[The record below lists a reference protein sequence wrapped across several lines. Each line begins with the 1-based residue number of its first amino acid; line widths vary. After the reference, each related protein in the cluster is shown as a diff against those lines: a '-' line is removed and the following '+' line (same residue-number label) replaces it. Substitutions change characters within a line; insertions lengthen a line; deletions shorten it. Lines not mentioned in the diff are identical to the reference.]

1 MEIQEQLTKQ
11 VFEKYVPGA
20 KMPERNDSVYN
31 RLKGQ
36 FCLSYDRLVETVIG
50 GDRFVT
56 DFESDE
62 ANKEQ
67 VLRYVAIDTFVGQ
80 ARSLDLVLTATG
92 FGIVSTDSTAPASQQ
107 RVDVLIAQERL
118 ELLTVRALIT
128 SSLRHLTGWPETI
141 QAQALIRCLLWHPE
155 SVWPYVTIRPS
166 VENWQVVTGRLT
178 EAENVIR
185 VKGLGDEYMDELI
198 QKTRAVALDNADI
211 IAADKC
217 KRFMLDFVNRYDAD
231 KPVQQVNK
239 YLLDT
244 IVSEVESYP
253 DCYPTYKESQL
264 YKARHSERYENKRE
278 DPTFFLM

>member
-11 VFEKYVPGA
+11 VLEKYVPAA

-36 FCLSYDRLVETVIG
+36 FKLSYDRLKETVMG
-50 GDRFVT
+50 TQFVT
-56 DFESDE
+56 EFEADE
-62 ANKEQ
+62 ANREQ

-107 RVDVLIAQERL
+107 RVDALIAQERL

-128 SSLRHLTGWPETI
+128 SSLRHLTGWPDTI
-141 QAQALIRCLLWHPE
+141 QAQVLIGCLLWHPE

-185 VKGLGDEYMDELI
+185 AKGIGDEYMDELI
-198 QKTRAVALDNADI
+198 RKTRSVTLGDADI
-211 IAADKC
+211 IVADKC
-217 KRFMLDFVNRYDAD
+217 KRFMLEFVNRYDTEA
-231 KPVQQVNK
+231 KVQLVNR
-239 YLLDT
+239 YLLDA
-244 IVSEVESYP
+244 IVAQVESDP
-253 DCYPTYKESQL
+253 DSYPTYRDSQT

-278 DPTFFLM
+278 DPTFFFV